1 MKKILIA
8 LTAIVLLIV
17 AGLVYVYVN
26 LDNIIKATIE
36 EAGTR
41 VTLADVTVDNVK
53 IETTQ
58 NTASIGGLV
67 VGNPDGFTTDYAFSL
82 GNISV
87 RLDGSTLT
95 SDTIR
100 VIEVIVDAPSVTY
113 ELGQGS
119 SNIATIQRNVESFVQ
134 RVSGPTGAGG
144 ADGDS
149 GDTAADDGSGTKVVI
164 DNLYV
169 RNGQVSVSA
178 AMLQGKKLSSSL
190 PEIHLKDIGK
200 AEGGATPAKVAE
212 EVITALNAAVFKS
225 VSSLNVDGLL
235 QGVGDLSKGVTGL
248 IGGAAVGTGGAVK
261 NGAGVLE
268 GAVKGLFGATPT
280 K

>member
-36 EAGTR
+36 EAGAR

-82 GNISV
+82 GNISI

-134 RVSGPTGAGG
+134 RVSGPTG
-144 ADGDS
+144 
-149 GDTAADDGSGTKVVI
+149 AADDGSGTKVVI

-261 NGAGVLE
+261 NGAGALE